1 MSCFNFRKDK
11 SPARGKKMLDD
22 KHKSFSALQDN
33 PAAGYSGVPERK
45 SHSSSLLSLSKKQS
59 SNQKG
64 GTKESALLH
73 LRSEGDILSSVNLK
87 SFTFAELVEATKD
100 FNPDA
105 LIGEGGFGFVYKGW
119 LDEQT
124 CHSGKGNGGKV
135 VAIKKLKPDG
145 FQGHKEWLS
154 EVNYLGRLHHPNL
167 VKLIGYCLDGEN
179 RLLVYDYMPKGS
191 LENHLF
197 KSEGEPLSW
206 KTRMKVAMGAARG
219 LSFLHDSEQQVIYRD
234 FKASNILLDSDF
246 NPRLSDFGLAKAGP
260 TGDRTHV
267 STQVMGTRGYAAP
280 EYIATGR
287 LTAKCDV
294 YSFGVVLME
303 MLTGRQVVDK
313 TKVGVEQNLIE
324 WVRPYLND
332 KRKLFRVM
340 DTKLQGQ
347 YPQKA
352 AFMVAFL
359 ALHCLG
365 DAKVRPSMPE
375 VITILEKVMSAKRTK
390 SPSPSQVSES
400 PLSYSDGP
408 PPQPPTVSQSD
419 VNSLPPKT
427 Q

>member
-1 MSCFNFRKDK
+1 MSCFNFRKEK

-64 GTKESALLH
+64 GTKESSLLH

-167 VKLIGYCLDGEN
+167 VKLIG
-179 RLLVYDYMPKGS
+179 
-191 LENHLF
+191 
-197 KSEGEPLSW
+197 EGEPLSW

-408 PPQPPTVSQSD
+408 PPPPPTVSQSD

>member
-1 MSCFNFRKDK
+1 
-11 SPARGKKMLDD
+11 
-22 KHKSFSALQDN
+22 
-33 PAAGYSGVPERK
+33 
-45 SHSSSLLSLSKKQS
+45 
-59 SNQKG
+59 
-64 GTKESALLH
+64 
-73 LRSEGDILSSVNLK
+73 NLK

-124 CHSGKGNGGKV
+124 CHSGKLLP
-135 VAIKKLKPDG
+135 ALL
-145 FQGHKEWLS
+145 QS

-408 PPQPPTVSQSD
+408 PPPPPTVSQSD

>member
-1 MSCFNFRKDK
+1 MNCFNFMWDK
-11 SPARGKKMLDD
+11 GPLLKGKKLLDD
-22 KHKSFSALQDN
+22 HHKSSTDSQDI
-33 PAAGYSGVPERK
+33 PVLGCSEVQERK
-45 SHSSSLLSLSKKQS
+45 SNVNSSSRQKSKK
-59 SNQKG
+59 
-64 GTKESALLH
+64 ESLLH
-73 LRSEGDILSSVNLK
+73 SRSEGDILSCPNLK
-87 SFTFAELVEATKD
+87 SFTFAELIEATRD
-100 FNPDA
+100 FNPDTE
-105 LIGEGGFGFVYKGW
+105 IGEGGFGFVYKGW
-119 LDEQT
+119 IDEQT
-124 CHSGKGNGGKV
+124 GAPARGKSGKV

-167 VKLIGYCLDGEN
+167 VKLIGYCLDGDN

-191 LENHLF
+191 LEDHLF
-197 KSEGEPLSW
+197 DSGGEPLSW
-206 KTRMKVAMGAARG
+206 TTRMKVAMGAARG

-234 FKASNILLDSDF
+234 FKASNVLLDSDF

-260 TGDRTHV
+260 TGGRSHV
-267 STQVMGTRGYAAP
+267 STQVLGTRGYAAP

-287 LTAKCDV
+287 LTTKCDV

-303 MLTGRQVVDK
+303 LLTGRQVVDK

-347 YPQKA
+347 YPQKG

-365 DAKVRPSMPE
+365 DAKVRPTMPE
-375 VITILEKVMSAKRTK
+375 VVTILERVMSAKRTK
-390 SPSPSQVSES
+390 SPNPSQVSES
-400 PLSYSDGP
+400 PSDGLLLDVP
-408 PPQPPTVSQSD
+408 PPPPPRVQ
-419 VNSLPPKT
+419 

>member
-1 MSCFNFRKDK
+1 MSCFNFRKEK

-64 GTKESALLH
+64 GTKESSLLH

-234 FKASNILLDSDF
+234 FKASNILLDSV
-246 NPRLSDFGLAKAGP
+246 R
-260 TGDRTHV
+260 
-267 STQVMGTRGYAAP
+267 VMGTRGYAAP

-408 PPQPPTVSQSD
+408 PPPPPTVSQSD